1 MESMKLGNILLVGL
15 GILALVL
22 FVRLWTGTGSYPEIW
37 ALEQQID
44 QQRASNEA
52 HAKRNAALVD
62 DVAASRDERATEANA
77 RGELGMV
84 KQGETFYQVILQDAP
99 KIRPN
104 EAVPEVKPK
113 PYVE

>member
-1 MESMKLGNILLVGL
+1 MKLRNLLLVGL
-15 GILALVL
+15 GLLALAL
-22 FVRLWTGTGSYPEIW
+22 FVRLWAGTGSYTEIW

-44 QQRASNEA
+44 QQRQNNDA
-52 HAKRNAALVD
+52 HAKRNAELVD

-84 KQGETFYQVILQDAP
+84 KKGETFYQVILQDAP
-99 KIRPN
+99 QIRPN
-104 EAVPEVKPK
+104 EAIPEVKPK